1 MSAVRSLLRD
11 RRVVIVV
18 VLAVVAS
25 LAAGGGS
32 YYYYTQRLQAQTV
45 NGEETIQ
52 TATVRRGS
60 LVVAASGTGTLVPN
74 EEVDLSFSSGGR
86 LNEVLVEV
94 GDEVQAGDVLAR
106 LEDTNAQSQVAQ
118 AEINLRLAEL
128 QLAELTGTP
137 DASDLAA
144 AQYQLTSAQEA
155 LEDLLNGPSAEEI
168 IIAQA
173 DMATAEKTLQQA
185 QSAYDSVSWRPDAAL
200 SSQAL
205 ELWSAT
211 AAYDKAKANYDIAV
225 AGASQEELASARAN
239 VAQAQSNLDTLRSG
253 GTTEEVET
261 AQLNVEQA
269 RLNLESAQ
277 LVLDETILTAPVS
290 GTVTAVAASA
300 REMVGTSAM
309 VTMADLSEPL
319 VEFYLDETDLDLI
332 AVGHE
337 VEVTFDALPDIVF
350 SGHVVRV
357 NPVLVEMEGAPAIQ
371 ALARLEPEEQQS
383 GVLGTLPMGL
393 NATVEVIAGSAEN
406 VLLVPVEA
414 LRELSPGEYAVFVM
428 VDGEPRMR
436 EVEVGLMDYAY
447 AEIFSGLEQGDQV
460 STGIVGTE

>member
-1 MSAVRSLLRD
+1 
-11 RRVVIVV
+11 
-18 VLAVVAS
+18 
-25 LAAGGGS
+25 
-32 YYYYTQRLQAQTV
+32 
-45 NGEETIQ
+45 
-52 TATVRRGS
+52 
-60 LVVAASGTGTLVPN
+60 
-74 EEVDLSFSSGGR
+74 
-86 LNEVLVEV
+86 
-94 GDEVQAGDVLAR
+94 
-106 LEDTNAQSQVAQ
+106 
-118 AEINLRLAEL
+118 
-128 QLAELTGTP
+128 LTGTP

-155 LEDLLNGPSAEEI
+155 LKDLLNGPSAEEI

-185 QSAYDSVSWRPDAAL
+185 QSAYDKVSWRPDAAL

-205 ELWSAT
+205 DLWSAT
-211 AAYDKAKANYDIAV
+211 AAYDKAKANYEMAM
-225 AGASQEELASARAN
+225 AGASEEEIASARAN
-239 VAQAQSNLDTLRSG
+239 VAQAQSNLDSLRSG
-253 GTTEEVET
+253 GTSEEVET

-277 LVLDETILTAPVS
+277 LALDETILTAPVS
-290 GTVTAVAASA
+290 GTVTTVAASA

-309 VTMADLSEPL
+309 VTMADLSNPL

-332 AVGHE
+332 AVGYE
-337 VEVTFDALPDIVF
+337 VEVTFDALPDAVF

-357 NPVLVEMEGAPAIQ
+357 DPALVDMEGAPAIQ

-428 VDGEPRMR
+428 VDGEPQMR
-436 EVEVGLMDYAY
+436 QVEVGLMDYTY
-447 AEIFSGLEQGDQV
+447 AEIVSGLQQGDQV
-460 STGIVGTE
+460 STGTVATE

>member
-32 YYYYTQRLQAQTV
+32 YYYTQRLQAQTV

-74 EEVDLSFSSGGR
+74 AELDLSFSSGGR

-106 LEDTNAQSQVAQ
+106 LDDTDAQSQVAQ
-118 AEINLRLAEL
+118 AEINQRLAEL

-155 LEDLLNGPSAEEI
+155 LKDLLNGPSAEEI

-173 DMATAEKTLQQA
+173 DMATAEKQLQQA
-185 QSAYDSVSWRPDAAL
+185 QSAYDQVSWRPDAAS
-200 SSQAL
+200 SSQAMD
-205 ELWSAT
+205 LWSAT
-211 AAYDKAKANYDIAV
+211 AAYDKAKANYDV
-225 AGASQEELASARAN
+225 AMAAASGEQIASARAS
-239 VAQAQSNLDTLRSG
+239 VAQAQSNLDSLRSG
-253 GTTEEVET
+253 GTTQEVET

-319 VEFYLDETDLDLI
+319 VEFYLDETDLELI
-332 AVGHE
+332 AVGYE

-357 NPVLVEMEGAPAIQ
+357 DPVLVEMEGAPAIQ
-371 ALARLEPEEQQS
+371 ALARLEPDEQQWD
-383 GVLGTLPMGL
+383 VLGTLPMGL

-428 VDGEPRMR
+428 VEGKPQMR
-436 EVEVGLMDYAY
+436 QVEVGLMDYSY
-447 AEIFSGLEQGDQV
+447 AEIISGLEQGEQV
-460 STGIVGTE
+460 STGTVETG

>member
-1 MSAVRSLLRD
+1 MSVLGVLSGHK
-11 RRVVIVV
+11 RVALIVV
-18 VLAVVAS
+18 LVLVVVTAVG
-25 LAAGGGS
+25 AGGW
-32 YYYYTQRLQAQTV
+32 YYYTERVQAQTV

-60 LVVAASGTGTLVPN
+60 LVIAASGTGTLVPN
-74 EEVDLSFSSGGR
+74 AEVELSFSSGGR
-86 LNEVLVEV
+86 LDEVPVGV
-94 GDEVQAGDVLAR
+94 GDQVQAGDVLAR
-106 LEDTNAQSQVAQ
+106 LDDTDAQSQVAQ
-118 AEINLRLAEL
+118 AEMNLRLAEL
-128 QLAELTGTP
+128 QLAELTDTA

-144 AQYQLTSAQEA
+144 ARYQLTSAQEA
-155 LEDLLNGPSAEEI
+155 LEDLLNGPSTEEI

-173 DMATAEKTLQQA
+173 DLATAEKTLQQA

-225 AGASQEELASARAN
+225 AGASPEELASARAN
-239 VAQAQSNLDTLRSG
+239 VAQAQSNLDSLLKG

-261 AQLNVEQA
+261 SQLNVEQA

-277 LVLDETILTAPVS
+277 LVLDETVLTAPVS

-300 REMVGTSAM
+300 GEMVGTTAM
-309 VTMADLSEPL
+309 VTLADLSVPM
-319 VEFYLDETDLDLI
+319 VEFYLDETDLELI

-337 VEVTFDALPDIVF
+337 VEVTFDALPDVVF
-350 SGHVVRV
+350 GGHVVRV
-357 NPVLVEMEGAPAIQ
+357 DPALVEMEGAPAIQ
-371 ALARLEPEEQQS
+371 ALARLEPGEQQS
-383 GVLGTLPMGL
+383 DALGRLPMGV

-414 LRELSPGEYAVFVM
+414 LRELAPGEYAVFVV
-428 VDGEPRMR
+428 VDGKPQMR
-436 EVEVGLMDYAY
+436 QVEVGLMDYSY
-447 AEIFSGLEQGDQV
+447 AEIISGLQQGDQV
-460 STGIVGTE
+460 STGTVETE

>member
-1 MSAVRSLLRD
+1 MSILGVLSRQKRVALV
-11 RRVVIVV
+11 VVIVLV
-18 VLAVVAS
+18 SLTAVG
-25 LAAGGGS
+25 AGGW
-32 YYYYTQRLQAQTV
+32 YYYTQYLQAQTA
-45 NGEETIQ
+45 NGEEVIQ

-74 EEVDLSFSSGGR
+74 AEVDLSFSSGGR

-94 GDEVQAGDVLAR
+94 GDEVQAGDVLAS
-106 LEDTNAQSQVAQ
+106 LDDTDAQSQVAQ

-137 DASDLAA
+137 DTSDLAA

-155 LEDLLNGPSAEEI
+155 LKDLLKGPSAEEI

-173 DMATAEKTLQQA
+173 DIATAEKTLQQA
-185 QSAYDSVSWRPDAAL
+185 QSAYDGVSWRPDAAL

-225 AGASQEELASARAN
+225 AGASQEELASGRAN
-239 VAQAQSNLDTLRSG
+239 VAQAQSNLDSLRTG

-261 AQLNVEQA
+261 SQLNVEQA
-269 RLNLESAQ
+269 RLNLESAE
-277 LVLDETILTAPVS
+277 LLLDETILKAPVS

-309 VTMADLSEPL
+309 VTVADLSSPL
-319 VEFYLDETDLDLI
+319 VEFYLDETDLELI

-337 VEVTFDALPDIVF
+337 VEVTFDALPDMVF
-350 SGHVVRV
+350 GGHVVRV
-357 NPVLVEMEGAPAIQ
+357 DPVLVEMEGAPAIQ
-371 ALARLEPEEQQS
+371 ALAKLESDEQQS
-383 GVLGTLPMGL
+383 DVLGTLPMGL

-428 VDGEPRMR
+428 VDGKPQMR
-436 EVEVGLMDYAY
+436 QVEVGLMDYAY
-447 AEIFSGLEQGDQV
+447 AEIVSGLQQGDQV
-460 STGIVGTE
+460 STGTVETE